1 MKMLIISHK
10 RDSKKPYGPLFCLT
24 RMYGLYGSVRVCDVY
39 NVERAV
45 QASYGSLYDYH
56 TRTPYTHSISVY
68 GVVRVCSEGG
78 NHGL

>member
-1 MKMLIISHK
+1 MIGIISHK
-10 RDSKKPYGPLFCLT
+10 PVSKKPYDCLYGYT
-24 RMYGLYGSVRVCDVY
+24 RMYGLYGSVRLCDVY

-68 GVVRVCSEGG
+68 GLYGSVWGG
-78 NHGL
+78 